1 MGFSF
6 NINIWRQHK
15 LKGAREMTHTKGKW
29 EVELN
34 TTGSFRLFN
43 TLYYIID
50 CFDNIVTI
58 LYEKMKEEGA

>member
-1 MGFSF
+1 M
-6 NINIWRQHK
+6 
-15 LKGAREMTHTKGKW
+15 KGAREMTHTKGKW